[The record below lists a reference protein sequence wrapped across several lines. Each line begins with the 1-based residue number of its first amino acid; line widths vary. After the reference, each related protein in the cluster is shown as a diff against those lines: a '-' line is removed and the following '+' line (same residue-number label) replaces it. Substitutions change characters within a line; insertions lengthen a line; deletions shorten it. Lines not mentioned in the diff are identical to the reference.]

1 MSYQNPCRHHP
12 NSPFT
17 SSLVMGEKRF
27 AASLSPP
34 ASPLP
39 GKGRPCTTQ
48 PPLSRAGLSCARPL
62 TGRRAAATA
71 ACALPGLKENPL
83 YVSSVGVGTVRQA
96 AWPGQTRSV
105 CPKGGNDWQAYVGA
119 NPPCHTAGFR
129 VEQINVVIPRVFTR
143 GSMQGSTPRT
153 WGASLHQDHGENVGV
168 SPRAHPI
175 TVPPP
180 NGGIAPV

>member
-1 MSYQNPCRHHP
+1 MSYQNSCRHHP
-12 NSPFT
+12 DSPFT

-71 ACALPGLKENPL
+71 ACALPGLKRIRSM
-83 YVSSVGVGTVRQA
+83 YQA
-96 AWPGQTRSV
+96 WEWVQSARRLGLAKREAFA
-105 CPKGGNDWQAYVGA
+105 PKGAMIGRHMLALIHPAIRQGSVSNKSTWLSHGFSPMAQCKVAHRAHGV
-119 NPPCHTAGFR
+119 PPCTKTTVKTWGY
-129 VEQINVVIPRVFTR
+129 PRVR
-143 GSMQGSTPRT
+143 ILSRYRHRM
-153 WGASLHQDHGENVGV
+153 AE
-168 SPRAHPI
+168 
-175 TVPPP
+175 
-180 NGGIAPV
+180 